1 VAVHPRRGKEKLIL
15 QDPQKSYLQ
24 SVTDLATKDHLLHQ
38 SNCCKQKTLQ
48 TKVPKSM
55 NDE

>member
-48 TKVPKSM
+48 TKAPKKY
-55 NDE
+55 E